1 MLGSI
6 RLHYLKEKFLVVT
19 VNKFSAVMYTDLD
32 SFLISS
38 GCCLSILQ
46 QLDTTFVPWYANYAS
61 FIFVDWISMWVH
73 LDYNTTQQTMEPL
86 LHSFCT
92 QTFITVLRTYVN
104 KSHKVMGRLPV
115 GWNVENFSYHCIHTV
130 PINKKRKSAYNW

>member
-61 FIFVDWISMWVH
+61 FIFVD
-73 LDYNTTQQTMEPL
+73 
-86 LHSFCT
+86 
-92 QTFITVLRTYVN
+92 
-104 KSHKVMGRLPV
+104 
-115 GWNVENFSYHCIHTV
+115 
-130 PINKKRKSAYNW
+130 